1 MMSIFSPF
9 RYPYYHTERPSL
21 SKSVIIIIIIIII
34 IVFIAGLLVGV
45 VMEVQRDL
53 VVGGQ

>member
-1 MMSIFSPF
+1 MSIFSPF

-21 SKSVIIIIIIIII
+21 SKSVIIIIIIII
-34 IVFIAGLLVGV
+34 VFIAGLLVGV

>member
-34 IVFIAGLLVGV
+34 VFIAGLLVGV

>member
-21 SKSVIIIIIIIII
+21 SKSVIIIIII
-34 IVFIAGLLVGV
+34 VFIAGLLVGV

>member
-1 MMSIFSPF
+1 MTSIFSPF
-9 RYPYYHTERPSL
+9 RYPYYHTEL
-21 SKSVIIIIIIIII
+21 SKSVIIIIIIII

-45 VMEVQRDL
+45 VMGVQRDL